1 MSYLVYI
8 AWFGVA
14 VTVFLWLRDLRIFY
28 RTGLPSYRK
37 AAYHVV
43 PYTALALL
51 GAFITMY
58 AEGWDLLGLALILL
72 ALYLQDRVERENIW
86 HGKSAVERFFG
97 RAERR
102 NVKSSQKRP

>member
-1 MSYLVYI
+1 
-8 AWFGVA
+8 
-14 VTVFLWLRDLRIFY
+14 
-28 RTGLPSYRK
+28 
-37 AAYHVV
+37 
-43 PYTALALL
+43 
-51 GAFITMY
+51 MY

-102 NVKSSQKRP
+102 NVKSSEKRP